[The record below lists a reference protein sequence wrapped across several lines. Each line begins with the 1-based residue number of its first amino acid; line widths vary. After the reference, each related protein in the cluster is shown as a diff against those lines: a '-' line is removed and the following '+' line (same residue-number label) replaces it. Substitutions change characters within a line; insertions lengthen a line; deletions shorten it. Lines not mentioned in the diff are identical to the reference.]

1 MNKAGNLRK
10 ISEKFQ
16 KLREDRFMKKKWLRP
31 TALLLAAA
39 LMGLTACGGSGN
51 SAGSSAQADGSAAQ
65 TEGSGSAKD
74 VLNIRIPDAFSTLD
88 PQGWSLDSDFRL
100 CYQIY
105 EPLYRVDDQTNEIP
119 VLAES
124 YTVSDDG
131 LSYVFKLRSDVN
143 FANGEKMT
151 ASDVKFSIE
160 RAKNSAYLQSNVTTV
175 DTVDADDA
183 NNTVT
188 VHLTEP
194 TPGLIE
200 GLSYVLIVNQKF
212 VEENQDEN
220 GSLGFNACGT
230 GPYMLKEYTPDVS
243 VTMEANPNYRGEA
256 PAIKNLKFFLIAD
269 ENTAMTAFQAGE
281 LDIARFANASN
292 WDSLKADPNYQTTEL
307 TTNHVTYM
315 IMNTKKAPFDDP
327 LVREAI
333 SYAVNRD
340 DIIAM
345 TLNGLGT
352 PAYTLATSMMIGYPE
367 TEPAYTYDPEKAKQ
381 LLAEAGYPDGL
392 DIGEIQTLSG
402 TYFEDVAVVMQQQLA
417 AVGITSSISAL
428 EANALISNAMG
439 GNIGMA
445 AMGQSNTY
453 DMSWLSTYYGT
464 ENIGSMNMAQY
475 SDPQVDEMLK
485 EANTEMDAEKRISLY
500 KDILDK
506 VDKEAVY
513 IPLFNKTQ
521 CVAWAGNLNYTP
533 SVRMEN
539 YASCSF
545 K

>member
-1 MNKAGNLRK
+1 MN
-10 ISEKFQ
+10 
-16 KLREDRFMKKKWLRP
+16 KKWLRP
-31 TALLLAAA
+31 AALLLAAA
-39 LMGLTACGGSGN
+39 LMGLTACGGSG
-51 SAGSSAQADGSAAQ
+51 SSG
-65 TEGSGSAKD
+65 EGSGQAASGSTANTEGASAKD
-74 VLNIRIPDAFSTLD
+74 VLNIRISDSFSTLD
-88 PQGWSLDSDFRL
+88 PQGWSMDSDFRL

-105 EPLYRVDDQTNEIP
+105 EPLYRVDDETNAIP

-220 GSLGFNACGT
+220 GSLGFKACGT

-256 PAIKNLKFFLIAD
+256 PAIKNLKFFLITD

-281 LDIARFANASN
+281 LDIARFSNTSN
-292 WDSLKADPNYQTTEL
+292 WETLKADPNYQTAEL

-315 IMNTKKAPFDDP
+315 IMNTKQAPFDNP

-340 DIIAM
+340 DAIAM
-345 TLNGLGT
+345 ALNGMGT
-352 PAYTLATSMMIGYPE
+352 PTYTLVTPMMVGYPE

-381 LLAEAGYPDGL
+381 LLAEAGYPNGL
-392 DIGEIQTLSG
+392 DIGEIQVLSG
-402 TYFEDVAVVMQQQLA
+402 TYFEDVAVVLQQQLA
-417 AVGITSSISAL
+417 AVGITSSISGL
-428 EANALISNAMG
+428 EANTLISNTMG
-439 GNIGMA
+439 GNFGMA
-445 AMGQSNTY
+445 AMGQTNTY

-464 ENIGSMNMAQY
+464 ESIGSMNMAQY

-485 EANTEMDAEKRISLY
+485 AANTEMDAEKRISLY

-506 VDKEAVY
+506 VDKEAIYV
-513 IPLFNKTQ
+513 PLFNKTQ
-521 CVAWAGNLNYTP
+521 CAAWAGNLNYTP
-533 SVRMEN
+533 TIRVES